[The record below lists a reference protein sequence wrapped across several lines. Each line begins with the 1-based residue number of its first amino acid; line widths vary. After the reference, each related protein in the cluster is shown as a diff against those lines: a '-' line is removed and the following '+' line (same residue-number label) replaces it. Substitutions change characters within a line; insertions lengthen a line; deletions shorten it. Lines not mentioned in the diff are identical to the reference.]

1 MNTLIVV
8 HLESLLLDK
17 RVHTSEEIAESKDLL
32 ERIAQRIDISIRQ
45 GDSVYYLEGK
55 GYTQCQYTVFQM
67 IKEYLSSMV
76 YIPWKRGGIWKQAL
90 VTKELLLDE
99 RQDTAKQDTEQDVEV
114 VQQETISVCGVAYT
128 YCVEAV
134 YNALVGQGSEI
145 HSKSQFEKVAR
156 EYLRWPN
163 DKFERIFNQKLNAE
177 ILKELTDKIV

>member
-1 MNTLIVV
+1 MNSLIVV

-32 ERIAQRIDISIRQ
+32 ERIAQRINTSIQQ
-45 GDSVYYLEGK
+45 GDSIYYLEGR
-55 GYTQCQYTVFQM
+55 GYTQSQYTVFQM

-99 RQDTAKQDTEQDVEV
+99 RQDAAKQNSGQNAEQEN
-114 VQQETISVCGVAYT
+114 ISICGVAYT
-128 YCVEAV
+128 FCVEAV
-134 YNALVGQGSEI
+134 YNALVGQGSET
-145 HSKSQFEKVAR
+145 HTKSQFEKVAR

-163 DKFERIFNQKLNAE
+163 DKFERIFIQRLNAE